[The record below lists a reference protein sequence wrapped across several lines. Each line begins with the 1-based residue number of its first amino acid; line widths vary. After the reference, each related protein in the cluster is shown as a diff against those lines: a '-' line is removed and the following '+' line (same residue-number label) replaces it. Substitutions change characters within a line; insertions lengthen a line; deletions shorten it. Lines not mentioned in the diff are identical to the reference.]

1 MSTSIPFPQQCNRI
15 NPLPLLLLA
24 GIVCAVVCAVVYA
37 IAMSEHAISRHGD
50 AALSVYQACEKGPAK
65 YFHRGSRVFSIC
77 WVEDKQRWG
86 VVIEEWL
93 GGKHQPVTAIL
104 KEKLSK
110 LADVERWLTN
120 TGATPG
126 LP

>member
-1 MSTSIPFPQQCNRI
+1 M
-15 NPLPLLLLA
+15 PLILLA
-24 GIVCAVVCAVVYA
+24 GIACIVVCAM
-37 IAMSEHAISRHGD
+37 AMSEHAISRHGD
-50 AALSVYQACEKGPAK
+50 AALSVYQACEKGPAE

>member
-1 MSTSIPFPQQCNRI
+1 METSIPFPRQCNRI
-15 NPLPLLLLA
+15 NPLPLILLMLA
-24 GIVCAVVCAVVYA
+24 GIVSAIIYAV
-37 IAMSEHAISRHGD
+37 AMSEHALSRHGD
-50 AALSVYQACEKGPAK
+50 AALSVYQACEKGPAE

-93 GGKHQPVTAIL
+93 GGQHHPVTAIL

-110 LADVERWLTN
+110 LTDVERWLKN